1 MASKVLTNIAHD
13 DSYGD
18 SNVLSLYLKEINR
31 IPLLSPEEEYSL
43 ALKAKRGDELARKK
57 LIESNLRFVV
67 NVAKKYQNQ
76 GIPLNDLIDEGNI
89 GLMTALD
96 KFEPDKGYHFIS
108 YAVWWIRQSVVKA
121 LCEKSRAVRLPLN
134 RTNELMQIQKAKKSL
149 MHENSTTDPSVEQI
163 GELTGLEPKLV
174 NELLAISREMV
185 SLDSPVYTDKGT
197 TSSIGDFVEDTS
209 PSPEDRLMENSLKE
223 DIQSALA
230 TLSDKEREV
239 LELRFGL
246 NGQNAMSLK
255 EIGELYNLTKERIR
269 QIEKKALERLK
280 NPARSKMLENYT
292 A

>member
-174 NELLAISREMV
+174 NELLAISR
-185 SLDSPVYTDKGT
+185 
-197 TSSIGDFVEDTS
+197 
-209 PSPEDRLMENSLKE
+209 RW
-223 DIQSALA
+223 
-230 TLSDKEREV
+230 
-239 LELRFGL
+239 
-246 NGQNAMSLK
+246 
-255 EIGELYNLTKERIR
+255 
-269 QIEKKALERLK
+269 
-280 NPARSKMLENYT
+280 
-292 A
+292 